1 MRQLSPARSLYRV
14 QALLL
19 AVALVA
25 VASLAACAMSGGTS
39 ASAPKKITA
48 KAGDTSVCMVVPAAD
63 FARVTGASATQVTPG
78 TAADGLTGLPE
89 VYCVYTDTADPQQVV
104 GRGTIN
110 FERASDAQTA
120 ASTFNRVKQSFT
132 AVSDVGGVGDAAFS
146 GTPGGTSGGTG
157 LIVVKQS
164 LLLYLSVGGDAQTVT
179 RVARQLALLVLSRV
193 D

>member
-1 MRQLSPARSLYRV
+1 MRQLSPARSLCRV

-19 AVALVA
+19 AVALIA
-25 VASLAACAMSGGTS
+25 VASLAACATSGGTS

-48 KAGDTSVCMVVPAAD
+48 RAGDTSLCMVVSAAD

-120 ASTFNRVKQSFT
+120 ASIFNRIKQSFT

-146 GTPGGTSGGTG
+146 GTPGGTSGTG

-179 RVARQLALLVLSRV
+179 RAARPLAR
-193 D
+193 

>member
-1 MRQLSPARSLYRV
+1 LRA

-19 AVALVA
+19 ALVA
-25 VASLAACAMSGGTS
+25 VASLTACATPGSTS
-39 ASAPKKITA
+39 APAPKKITA
-48 KAGDTSVCMVVPAAD
+48 KAGDTSLCMVVSVGD
-63 FARVTGASATQVTPG
+63 FARVTGAAATQVTPG
-78 TAADGLTGLPE
+78 TTADGLTGLPE
-89 VYCVYTDTADPQQVV
+89 VYCVYTDASHAQQVV

-120 ASTFNRVKQSFT
+120 TSVFNRVKQSFT
-132 AVSDVGGVGDAAFS
+132 AVSDVSGVGDAAFS
-146 GTPGGTSGGTG
+146 GTPGGTDAGTG